1 VKRWEKEGIKIGT
14 VNIRGLTMLKMFLL
28 GDIENIDV
36 LCVQE
41 TWMEEGA
48 LMPSIPGYKVVE

>member
-36 LCVQE
+36 LCAQE
-41 TWMEEGA
+41 TWMEYGA